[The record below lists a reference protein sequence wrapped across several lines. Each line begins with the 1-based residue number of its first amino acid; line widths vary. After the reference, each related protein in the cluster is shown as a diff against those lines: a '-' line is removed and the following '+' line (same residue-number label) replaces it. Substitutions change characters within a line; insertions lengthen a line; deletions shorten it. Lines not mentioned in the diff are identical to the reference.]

1 LPKKKVEAPKRE
13 LSKRQLTHWQRES
26 RIQRFTLWGGI
37 AIIIIVLA
45 LVGTG
50 LFLNKI
56 KPNQQAVFKVGDTTY
71 NMGYYVDA
79 VDYYGQLNYAYFQN
93 YGIDYTQYLG
103 YTIQSFANT
112 IQENQFLKAAAANLN
127 PSILVTDDEINKYIS
142 DNKITKNK
150 AVIDA
155 VYGALLDQKL
165 TDKFDKALP
174 ATTEQRAVLA
184 MFLESQSQV
193 NEVKTRLGKGEPFDN
208 LTETLSLDT
217 TTQSKSGDLLWV
229 SRGVIP
235 TLLNTPDDKTLD
247 ELVFNSETKV
257 NVLTQ
262 VEDKTK
268 SKSMGYW
275 IFQVTDI
282 KTNEQAATSG
292 NVTPA
297 ANGIA
302 ELQVNAMLLGSRE
315 LALDMKKQLTSG
327 ADFATLAK
335 ANSQYTDAATDG
347 GILGFIAKGKLS
359 TAADA
364 VLFPDD
370 ASKVLPK
377 GTITDPIS
385 DSSQT
390 TAGGFWLA
398 QVTGIE
404 VRPLDGTN
412 RSTLANIDKTAWRT
426 QTWTDN
432 SSKVVDL
439 LDPEKISYATAQAI
453 ARYNKK

>member
-1 LPKKKVEAPKRE
+1 
-13 LSKRQLTHWQRES
+13 
-26 RIQRFTLWGGI
+26 
-37 AIIIIVLA
+37 
-45 LVGTG
+45 
-50 LFLNKI
+50 
-56 KPNQQAVFKVGDTTY
+56 
-71 NMGYYVDA
+71 
-79 VDYYGQLNYAYFQN
+79 
-93 YGIDYTQYLG
+93 
-103 YTIQSFANT
+103 
-112 IQENQFLKAAAANLN
+112 
-127 PSILVTDDEINKYIS
+127 
-142 DNKITKNK
+142 
-150 AVIDA
+150 
-155 VYGALLDQKL
+155 LLDQKL